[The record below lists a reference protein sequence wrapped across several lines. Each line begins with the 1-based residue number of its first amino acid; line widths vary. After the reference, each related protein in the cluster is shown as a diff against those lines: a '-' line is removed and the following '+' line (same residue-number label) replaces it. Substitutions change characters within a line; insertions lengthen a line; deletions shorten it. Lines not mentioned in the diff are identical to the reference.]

1 MKKIIISL
9 LLMISIVLVG
19 CSNDT
24 DSVLEGSYQNETVK
38 DGHFVT
44 LAFYPDDSSFV
55 ELIDNRKVDSGTYEK
70 ESNNVYLLKSE
81 KQEFEIDLN
90 KDDTF
95 EITLDQINGGKLFQL
110 KNTSKDPGEIATEF
124 DDIEDYEKLLN
135 KK

>member
-44 LAFYPDDSSFV
+44 LTFYPDDSSFV

-70 ESNNVYLLKSE
+70 ESSNVYLLKSE

-95 EITLDQINGGKLFQL
+95 EITLDQINGGKPFQL

-124 DDIEDYEKLLN
+124 DDIEEYEKLLN